1 MHQLQIGTEGQDKL
15 SQIDHVEDHFHED
28 YLLAAISPTGDLGK
42 CEEVQELS
50 GDSDQAGI

>member
-1 MHQLQIGTEGQDKL
+1 MHQLQIGTEGQNQL
-15 SQIDHVEDHFHED
+15 SQIGHAEYHFYED
-28 YLLAAISPTGDLGK
+28 YFLAAISPTGDLGK